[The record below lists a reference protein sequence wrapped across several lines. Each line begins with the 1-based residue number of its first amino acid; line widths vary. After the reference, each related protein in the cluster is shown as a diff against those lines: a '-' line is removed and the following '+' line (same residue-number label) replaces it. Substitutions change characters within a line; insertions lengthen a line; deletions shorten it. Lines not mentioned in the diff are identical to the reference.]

1 MYLQN
6 DFVNVILIIMTNLLN
21 RLANDIKRIEE
32 VLFMAQLGE
41 VFVCPL
47 CGNEVTVTKAG
58 GNPEVHCCGQAM
70 KKKEQ

>member
-1 MYLQN
+1 
-6 DFVNVILIIMTNLLN
+6 
-21 RLANDIKRIEE
+21 
-32 VLFMAQLGE
+32 MAQLGE